1 MRPLLIALP
10 ILGLLLG
17 GCGYRISGSRGL
29 YPDNVETVSVPTVTN
44 ETFAR
49 GDTARLT
56 SALVTQLE
64 RRTPYRVAPAA
75 RADTVLEVTITDVR
89 RRLTSRDPG
98 SSVPNEQLYVV
109 LADVVWKDLR
119 TGEVLVRLENLEQTA
134 TMYPTLGESDFFAS
148 QEAAEQLAIGIV
160 EAMGDD
166 W

>member
-1 MRPLLIALP
+1 MTTALALLASMVVA
-10 ILGLLLG
+10 
-17 GCGYRISGSRGL
+17 GCGYRVAGPQGL
-29 YPDNVETVSVPTVTN
+29 YPENVQTVSIPTVSN

-56 SALVTQLE
+56 SALVAQLE
-64 RRTPYRVAPAA
+64 SRTPYRVAPVST
-75 RADTVLEVTITDVR
+75 ADTLLEVTLTDVR

-109 LADVVWKDLR
+109 LAEVVWKDLR

-134 TMYPTLGESDFFAS
+134 TLYPTLGESDFFAS
-148 QEAAEQLAIGIV
+148 QEAADQLAIGIV
-160 EAMGDD
+160 EALGGD

>member
-1 MRPLLIALP
+1 VRPLIALP
-10 ILGLLLG
+10 ILTLLLT
-17 GCGYRISGSRGL
+17 GCGYRMGGSEAL
-29 YPDNVETVSVPTVTN
+29 YPDNVETVSVPAVTN

-49 GDTARLT
+49 ADTARLT

-64 RRTPYRVAPAA
+64 RRTPYRVAPVA

-98 SSVPNEQLYVV
+98 SSLPNEQLYVV

-119 TGEVLVRLENLEQTA
+119 TGQVLFRLENLEQTA

-160 EAMGDD
+160 EAMGHD